1 MTYAEFVS
9 AKPGVR
15 IKFVSPF
22 SCARGAAG
30 VSIFDIPSNTTATL
44 VFNELN
50 EPQQVIKIKCDDAI
64 LNDQLHAAGMLRP
77 DGTVAVGPDSDA
89 TEIVPFEQI

>member
-22 SCARGAAG
+22 SCARSEG
-30 VSIFDIPSNTTATL
+30 VSLFDIPTNTTATL
-44 VFNELN
+44 VSNELN
-50 EPQQVIKIKCDDAI
+50 QPQEVIQIKCDDAG
-64 LNDQLHAAGMLRP
+64 LNDRLRAAGMLGAT
-77 DGTVAVGPDSDA
+77 GTVAVGPDSDNLA
-89 TEIVPFEQI
+89 EVAPFEQI